1 MQRIRESGFSTGRAH
16 QVCRYVRVGRET
28 ADSDPH
34 SGGTIAVAFWLQGAV
49 PGRRFAAFDHG
60 SVETKSVFQAG
71 PARILLSQ
79 SVVAVGR
86 PLHQVAI
93 VRRSTLYRSRNRS
106 SSPLHAL
113 HLLPPTP
120 DPQSRQT
127 MNGTGSGSLVTQAIG
142 APNTR
147 RQTEAQGGAAGGGA
161 ADGVRSSAADAAHGQ
176 LQLLNDRVYH
186 ANGLS

>member
-1 MQRIRESGFSTGRAH
+1 VTKGLPVRTRQARDRGPGSAQRRARRAVLLAPGGGPWPPVRRVRPWFSRDKISFSGRAG
-16 QVCRYVRVGRET
+16 QNPAQTQSVSRCRWV
-28 ADSDPH
+28 
-34 SGGTIAVAFWLQGAV
+34 AVASGCH
-49 PGRRFAAFDHG
+49 R
-60 SVETKSVFQAG
+60 SS
-71 PARILLSQ
+71 
-79 SVVAVGR
+79 
-86 PLHQVAI
+86 
-93 VRRSTLYRSRNRS
+93 STLYRSHNRS
-106 SSPLHAL
+106 SSPRHAL